1 MTENG
6 APIYCGFNHFRGEA
20 IFTSTLNTC
29 YFEDKTL
36 VKVKGGGLNGSNYK
50 CSNTGEF
57 YSLVRWINPLHYYCI
72 IGLENLNYF

>member
-6 APIYCGFNHFRGEA
+6 ASIYGGFNHFRGEA
-20 IFTSTLNTC
+20 IFTSTMNTC

-57 YSLVRWINPLHYYCI
+57 YRVMKFDRLY
-72 IGLENLNYF
+72 